1 MEPIIWKGLL
11 YHSLEYFNLIENEE
25 NYVAT
30 SKIIGS
36 FDHTAYFVH
45 YQVTIDKNWL
55 VQKFT
60 VEYEINGKKSNV
72 TGLKNGN
79 TWNINDINR
88 PEFSDFKY
96 IDISLTPFTNTL
108 PINNLKLSK
117 GQSSEINV
125 IYINI
130 LEDKIKPVKQQYTKI
145 DRSEY
150 LYENIPKDFEARISI
165 DDSGLVTNYPGLFK
179 KIHYK

>member
-1 MEPIIWKGLL
+1 MDPIIWKGLL

-25 NYVAT
+25 NYMVT

-36 FDHTAYFVH
+36 FDNTAYFVH
-45 YQVTIDKNWL
+45 YQITIDKNWL
-55 VQKFT
+55 VQNFT
-60 VEYEINGKKSNV
+60 VEYEVNGEKFKV
-72 TGLKNGN
+72 TGLKHGN
-79 TWNINDINR
+79 NWTINDTDR

-108 PINNLKLSK
+108 PINNLNLSK

-130 LEDKIKPVKQQYTKI
+130 LEGKIKPVKQQYTHI
-145 DRSEY
+145 GQSEY
-150 LYENIPKDFEARISI
+150 LYENIPKNFEALISI
-165 DDSGLVTNYPGLFK
+165 DNSGLVENYPGLFEK
-179 KIHYK
+179 VYYK